1 MKAHRTTEA
10 LPRRRAALAA
20 LAAALGTL
28 ALPAAR
34 ATVESDAFGAAQ
46 RLVAARCQRC
56 HGPDDPEAGLDLS
69 PARLARATVN
79 VPSRT
84 QPGLLLVD
92 PGRPERSALYL
103 KTLPV
108 TEGGYRGPRMPMH
121 APPLDAA
128 EQEALR
134 GWIASFDPAVWGE
147 PAPAS
152 ELAAAA
158 APAALPPRPVP
169 IFQDTRLIQ
178 LPTTETLGENG
189 LEARFMHRFKASVK
203 EAGWY
208 GLGGLDG
215 GAWTS
220 FGVAAG
226 LGPRFDLELRRT
238 NLFKDW
244 ALNGKVALAEQ
255 RPGGAPLAVAV
266 ELGYEYLQERTAA
279 NRNRI
284 SLAVPI
290 ARRFGERLSLLAVPM
305 FASRTNP
312 FDPADTDGT
321 FALGLGAELWLNA
334 HLALTGEWIGQL
346 AGVDYPYQSGSIAF
360 SIFTSRHVFRLVLT
374 NTSGMHASLYAPGGE
389 LDWGDG
395 EFRLGFNIVRTFDR
409 GAFRRAP
416 AP

>member
-1 MKAHRTTEA
+1 MTAHRITEA
-10 LPRRRAALAA
+10 QPRRPAAGAALVA
-20 LAAALGTL
+20 LAAALL
-28 ALPAAR
+28 ALPVPVSR
-34 ATVESDAFGAAQ
+34 ATVESDAYGAAQ

-69 PARLARATVN
+69 PSRLARATVN

-92 PGRPERSALYL
+92 PGRPEGSALYL
-103 KTLPV
+103 KTLPI

-128 EQEALR
+128 EQDTLR
-134 GWIASFDPAVWGE
+134 SWIASFDPAVWGE
-147 PAPAS
+147 P
-152 ELAAAA
+152 ELAATA
-158 APAALPPRPVP
+158 APAAHPPRPVP
-169 IFQDTRLIQ
+169 IFQDTRLIL
-178 LPTTETLGENG
+178 LPTTETLGPNG
-189 LEARFMHRFKASVK
+189 LEARFLHRFKASVK
-203 EAGWY
+203 DAGWY
-208 GLGGLDG
+208 GFGGLDG

-238 NLFKDW
+238 NLYKDW
-244 ALNGKVALAEQ
+244 ALNGKLALAEQ
-255 RPGGAPLAVAV
+255 RPGGAPIAAAV

-279 NRNRI
+279 NRNRV

-305 FASRTNP
+305 FATRTNP
-312 FDPADTDGT
+312 FNPDDTDGT
-321 FALGLGAELWLNA
+321 VALGLGGEFWLNA

-360 SIFTSRHVFRLVLT
+360 SIFTSRHIFRLVLT
-374 NTSGMHASLYAPGGE
+374 NTSGIHASLYAPGGE